1 MLRYLRNGLML
12 ASAMAICGFCQGP
25 SVPRTSPEFV
35 IHFPGGQ
42 DQLLSS
48 YKGKVVALEFLWTTC
63 PHCQHSSQVFSQLF
77 QQYGSEGFQPIGVA
91 FNDQGPTP
99 LRMLVPEFVRNFQ
112 VNYPV
117 GFASRDDVLN
127 YLTFST
133 VDRRLVVPQVVWI
146 DRRGVI
152 RSQTPVQGDANML
165 SEEFW
170 KQQIETLVK
179 EPAAATRHT
188 RRPSRHSSS
197 PASASRA
204 SLR

>member
-1 MLRYLRNGLML
+1 ML
-12 ASAMAICGFCQGP
+12 AGAMAICGFGQAP
-25 SVPRTSPEFV
+25 DVPRTSPEFV

-77 QQYGSEGFQPIGVA
+77 QQYGSQGFQPIGVA

-99 LRMLVPEFVRNFQ
+99 LQVLVPEFVRNFQ

-133 VDRRLVVPQVVWI
+133 IDRRLVVPQVVWI

-165 SEEFW
+165 SENFW
-170 KQQIETLVK
+170 RQQIETLVK

-188 RRPSRHSSS
+188 HHSTRH
-197 PASASRA
+197 ATASRA